1 LRGAPLSQEESA
13 LSVSWEVA
21 HSDGG
26 DYEDGGGGDC
36 DDGDGGSG
44 DGKGEKPLSS
54 VSYVLG
60 ILSVSV
66 TIIQEGG
73 HCVTFSGC
81 HNKIPDWVA

>member
-1 LRGAPLSQEESA
+1 
-13 LSVSWEVA
+13 
-21 HSDGG
+21 
-26 DYEDGGGGDC
+26 
-36 DDGDGGSG
+36 
-44 DGKGEKPLSS
+44 
-54 VSYVLG
+54 VLG